1 MDGGA
6 ARTKSA
12 GETGPHMKPKHKRLV
27 TVTCI
32 IAVMGVAAFGI
43 LSSFRE
49 QLIYF
54 YTPTDLHETLATGT
68 FDRARE
74 IRVGGLVKEG
84 SIFTTKT
91 GKTGFIITDLSHE
104 IHASYMGL
112 LPALFR
118 EGQGVVAQGTFS
130 EIGELQAATILAKH
144 DENYMPTE
152 VVDAL
157 KKSGRWQR

>member
-1 MDGGA
+1 
-6 ARTKSA
+6 
-12 GETGPHMKPKHKRLV
+12 MKPKHKRLL
-27 TVTCI
+27 TVVFVMAI
-32 IAVMGVAAFGI
+32 MGIALGGI
-43 LSSFRE
+43 LSSFRQ
-49 QLIYF
+49 QLIFF
-54 YTPTDLHETLATGT
+54 YTPTDLHEALATGT
-68 FDRARE
+68 FDRARD

-91 GKTGFIITDLSHE
+91 GRTGFVITDLSHE
-104 IHASYMGL
+104 IHASYKGM

-130 EIGELQAATILAKH
+130 SIGELNAATILAKH
-144 DENYMPTE
+144 DENYMPQE